1 MHEKDKMSLK
11 IGSRSPEDGTR
22 RRDLQMRGRLI
33 PLPRSWNRGFG
44 GWNMT

>member
-22 RRDLQMRGRLI
+22 RREMRGRLI